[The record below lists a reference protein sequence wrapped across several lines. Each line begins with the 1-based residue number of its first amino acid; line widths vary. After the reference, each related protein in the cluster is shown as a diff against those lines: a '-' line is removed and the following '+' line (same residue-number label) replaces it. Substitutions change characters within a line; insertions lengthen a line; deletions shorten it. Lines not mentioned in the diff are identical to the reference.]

1 MAIIADDDMEIILK
15 GSQEKVIRNM
25 LDNRLFCL
33 IKMPAQKPER
43 CISKCSSS
51 VFVGFMNGMDRSFA
65 IRKEGSK
72 TVYEKCEY
80 YLSVFSWR
88 GTSEEYRGY
97 FEDGLKRRQERGGSL
112 KITYPTTDELMSFL
126 DGKELVLITN
136 WMHYGSM
143 ESYKVD
149 DFLKSLLFIWKECGS
164 DYLRRDEYCDIR
176 VYLNRIDKDGAC
188 PEHGLYGDD
197 VREFDIREQIVN
209 VLRSTSEGLY
219 GKENFYTA
227 EFETQDNDIQAAYF
241 LTRFHSNTA
250 WDADPVNV
258 VNCRLSVF
266 VLPSTISPRKAK
278 DTSDNKKTTNKIN
291 GVEYVIDSIHC
302 NSDIFTDVDEF
313 KKYVFN
319 YFDFFAYD

>member
-51 VFVGFMNGMDRSFA
+51 VFVGFMNGIYRSFA
-65 IRKEGSK
+65 IRKEGAK

-80 YLSVFSWR
+80 YLSVYNMR
-88 GTSEEYRGY
+88 GTDEDSRGY
-97 FEDGLKRRQERGGSL
+97 FEDGIMRHKERGEPL
-112 KITYPTTDELMSFL
+112 AFIYPTIDELIDFL
-126 DGKELVLITN
+126 GDKELVLITN

-143 ESYKVD
+143 EKLKVD
-149 DFLKSLLFIWKECGS
+149 DFLRRLLFIWRKCGS
-164 DYLRRDEYCDIR
+164 NYLRRDEFCDIR
-176 VYLNRIDKDGAC
+176 IYLNRIDKNGAC
-188 PEHGLYGDD
+188 PEYGLYGDD
-197 VREFDIREQIVN
+197 IREFDIRERIVN
-209 VLRSTSEGLY
+209 ILRSTSEELY
-219 GKENFYTA
+219 GKDNFYTA
-227 EFETQDNDIQAAYF
+227 EFETQDKDIQAAYF

-250 WDADPVNV
+250 WEADPVNV

-266 VLPSTISPRKAK
+266 VLPSTIYPGKAK
-278 DTSDNKKTTNKIN
+278 SIPANKKTTNTVN
-291 GVEYVIDSIHC
+291 DVEYVIDSIHC
-302 NSDIFTDVDEF
+302 NSDIFTDMDEF